1 MQLPPPQPIGNR
13 HSMISGNVTIHS
25 SAAIAPSV
33 LLQADPDSELI
44 IGAGVCIGA
53 GAVIHA
59 HGGTLELEVSVNLG
73 SEVLVVGHGRIR
85 ANACIGSKATL
96 INPDV
101 PAASVVGWETLVGD
115 ESRSVVEEPAV
126 EAPPVNQTPMGNGWI
141 PLVSGP
147 PIQNG
152 QVSPVNPPPVV
163 SGPPVQNRQ
172 AASINPSPL
181 QNGQMSSQQPAP
193 IASGPPMPG
202 AITPS
207 EPAEPGPIVPPN
219 LYNQTIYGKAAVER
233 LLNTMFPHR
242 QTLNQPLNPNGTEP
256 PASGGSP

>member
-1 MQLPPPQPIGNR
+1 MQLPSPQPMGSC
-13 HSMISGNVTIHS
+13 HPMISGNVTIHS
-25 SAAIAPSV
+25 SAAIAPGV
-33 LLQADPDSELI
+33 LLQADPGAELI

-101 PAASVVGWETLVGD
+101 SAASVVGWETLVGD
-115 ESRSVVEEPAV
+115 QSRTVEGE
-126 EAPPVNQTPMGNGWI
+126 PVNQAPYANGLI
-141 PLVSGP
+141 PPVYGP

-152 QVSPVNPPPVV
+152 QVLPTH
-163 SGPPVQNRQ
+163 
-172 AASINPSPL
+172 PSPI
-181 QNGQMSSQQPAP
+181 QNGQVPVQPPTP
-193 IASGPPMPG
+193 IASGPPVPG
-202 AITPS
+202 SLTPTV
-207 EPAEPGPIVPPN
+207 PDEPGPLVPPN
-219 LYNQTIYGKAAVER
+219 LYNQPIYGKAAVER

-242 QTLNQPLNPNGTEP
+242 QTLNQPLNPNGSEP